1 MKKNPIEDIVNR
13 IIWKKC
19 NARIDYI
26 DRKNGNRILTLNI
39 KDIQRAGTS
48 FIIMKDGTMIP
59 YHRITL
65 IVIDGKIYYEKSSR
79 VKKWIQKNTSY
90 P

>member
-1 MKKNPIEDIVNR
+1 
-13 IIWKKC
+13 
-19 NARIDYI
+19 
-26 DRKNGNRILTLNI
+26 
-39 KDIQRAGTS
+39 
-48 FIIMKDGTMIP
+48 MKDGTMIP